1 MVPTSDGI
9 AFLIPEDEGVNTLAE
24 ALTGTRSSPR
34 QPETLIGQVRRDG
47 EPYPADPHWHDCAF
61 NNDLPSTEEASGM
74 KESYQKEQHC
84 RDKRKGSL
92 GHFNLAEKI
101 P

>member
-1 MVPTSDGI
+1 MPRRRLSLLLRLG
-9 AFLIPEDEGVNTLAE
+9 
-24 ALTGTRSSPR
+24 PR
-34 QPETLIGQVRRDG
+34 QPETLIGQVRRNG
-47 EPYPADPHWHDCAF
+47 ESYPANPHWHDCAF
-61 NNDLPSTEEASGM
+61 NNDLPATKEANGM